1 MSTIQEVYKN
11 KQYGDENGV
20 FFLSNTDIFIFRK
33 LNITVSQ
40 YYGVF
45 WEYIEVLKD
54 CKAKY
59 QQQLDDFGFGDA
71 RREIEFKILHD
82 ARTELNKLV
91 MAQIKK
97 EQKCQK
103 TK

>member
-20 FFLSNTDIFIFRK
+20 FILSNTDIFIFRK

-45 WEYIEVLKD
+45 
-54 CKAKY
+54 
-59 QQQLDDFGFGDA
+59 GN
-71 RREIEFKILHD
+71 
-82 ARTELNKLV
+82 T
-91 MAQIKK
+91 
-97 EQKCQK
+97 
-103 TK
+103 